1 MFDQRERRAVL
12 DRAAGARDA
21 SGLFGGVSARLRRL
35 VGFQAAA
42 WSATD
47 PETGLITAP
56 MRVENLGSGDQCF
69 TYWECA
75 ILEETVIPFRELAR
89 AAVPAAGL
97 AASTGGLPARSAQ
110 YRKLLGRQGVGDE
123 LRAVLRAGGRPWGVV
138 SLFRDKGR
146 PRSIQPRSP
155 WSPTFPHR
163 WATACANSPGPS
175 GRRPPAGSRIPG

>member
-1 MFDQRERRAVL
+1 MIDPRERRALL

-21 SGLFGGVSARLRRL
+21 SGLFDGVSARLRRL

-56 MRVENLGSGDQCF
+56 MRVENLGRGDQCF

-89 AAVPAAGL
+89 AAVPGAGL
-97 AASTGGLPARSAQ
+97 
-110 YRKLLGRQGVGDE
+110 
-123 LRAVLRAGGRPWGVV
+123 
-138 SLFRDKGR
+138 
-146 PRSIQPRSP
+146 
-155 WSPTFPHR
+155 
-163 WATACANSPGPS
+163 
-175 GRRPPAGSRIPG
+175 